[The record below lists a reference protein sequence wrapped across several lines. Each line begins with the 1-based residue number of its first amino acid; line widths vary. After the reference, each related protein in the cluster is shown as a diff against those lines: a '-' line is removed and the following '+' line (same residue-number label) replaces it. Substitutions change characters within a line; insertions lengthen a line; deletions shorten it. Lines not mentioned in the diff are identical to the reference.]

1 MFRICDESVC
11 HIALARREALRK
23 RMEEEERKRRKAEE
37 TRKTYDEKYTLKK
50 TLQGHTNWVR
60 ALAIY
65 KDTIISGSYK
75 EIKLWDLDKPR
86 YSSHT

>member
-1 MFRICDESVC
+1 MFRICYESVC
-11 HIALARREALRK
+11 HIALARQKALRK

-37 TRKTYDEKYTLKK
+37 TRKTYEKYTLKK